1 MAKQLAAIHNHTDK
15 TFILSR
21 VASGG
26 RALFVIGAAPGPVL
40 GRGNYPINLE
50 IPDNSD
56 CQKYFETNHMR
67 LDLTDPVTKAT
78 QSFSFWDDD
87 WKNFQIYFCE
97 GENWQAGF
105 KLMRGGDHG
114 GNRDNVILKISEH
127 PTIPGQIE
135 LTAVTLTGLEE
146 KKSMAKAFLNFAKAT
161 KISPSD
167 KTNQA
172 KILEYM
178 QHPDFRAMSEQAA
191 EYGYQTIG
199 ITFGSGVSI
208 IVGKESQTGIV
219 RGVRGGPFYVLAS
232 TAITVGAQEGFGI
245 AIGL

>member
-1 MAKQLAAIHNHTDK
+1 MAKQLAAIHNHTDR

-105 KLMRGGDHG
+105 KLMRGLSSLWSNACSSDGIDEESS
-114 GNRDNVILKISEH
+114 ISSGE
-127 PTIPGQIE
+127 GSSGS
-135 LTAVTLTGLEE
+135 TGFE
-146 KKSMAKAFLNFAKAT
+146 T
-161 KISPSD
+161 
-167 KTNQA
+167 
-172 KILEYM
+172 
-178 QHPDFRAMSEQAA
+178 
-191 EYGYQTIG
+191 
-199 ITFGSGVSI
+199 
-208 IVGKESQTGIV
+208 
-219 RGVRGGPFYVLAS
+219 GPFCWTRRKVS
-232 TAITVGAQEGFGI
+232 MEGRI
-245 AIGL
+245 